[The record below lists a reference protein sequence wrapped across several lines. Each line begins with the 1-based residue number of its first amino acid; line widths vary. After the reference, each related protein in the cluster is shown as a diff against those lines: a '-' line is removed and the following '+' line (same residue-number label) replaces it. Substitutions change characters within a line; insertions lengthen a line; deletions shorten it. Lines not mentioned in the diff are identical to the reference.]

1 MSEVVWTAP
10 ALRDLRR
17 IDRQMA
23 ERIRAAVRRYATTQY
38 GDVRKLEGQEGHY
51 RLRVGEYR
59 VIFRPERG
67 RLVIVVLHVRHRSDA
82 YRS

>member
-1 MSEVVWTAP
+1 MDLVWSAP

-17 IDRQMA
+17 LDAQLA
-23 ERIRAAVRRYATTQY
+23 ERIRAAVRRYAATQR
-38 GDVRKLEGQEGHY
+38 GDVRKLEGVEGLY

-59 VIFRPERG
+59 VVFRRERG
-67 RLVIVVLHVRHRSDA
+67 RLVIVVLHVRHRRDV

>member
-1 MSEVVWTAP
+1 MEIVWSAP
-10 ALRDLRR
+10 ARRDLRR
-17 IDRQMA
+17 LDSQIA
-23 ERIRAAVRRYATTQY
+23 ERIRAAVRRYAATQQ
-38 GDVRKLEGQEGHY
+38 GDVRKLESRDGHY

-67 RLVIVVLHVRHRSDA
+67 RLVIVVLHVRHRRDA

>member
-17 IDRQMA
+17 IDRQTA
-23 ERIRAAVRRYATTQY
+23 ERIRAAVRRYAETQH
-38 GDVRKLEGQEGHY
+38 GDVRKLEAQEGRY

-59 VIFRPERG
+59 VIFRLERG

>member
-1 MSEVVWTAP
+1 MNVAWAAP

-23 ERIRAAVRRYATTQY
+23 ERIRQAVRRFATTQH
-38 GDVRKLEGQEGHY
+38 GDVRKLEGQQDRY

-59 VIFRPERG
+59 VIFRHEDG
-67 RLVIVVLHVRHRSDA
+67 RLIIVVLQVGHRRDV